1 MKTRIQHL
9 PADVHGLSAVA
20 RAGISSG
27 SSFSPVPVIH
37 RVLDIPRPAERLGVD
52 ERGVL
57 ADLVDRGLADAGIAL
72 APAARDHLEALRSEG
87 VPCVLTGQQPGFLTS
102 PLYCLYKALQACKV
116 AEELSAVWGTAVVP
130 VFWNHA
136 DDHDIAEVH
145 HAWQLTATWTC
156 RRWASLASPPA
167 GRRWESSRSA
177 TRPSD
182 WTRSGPSCAAWSRST
197 GARTAPSTSSCP
209 GMGSRWR
216 GPSRGR

>member
-116 AEELSAVWGTAVVP
+116 AEELSAAVRTAED
-130 VFWNHA
+130 A
-136 DDHDIAEVH
+136 SRCLAAGEVD
-145 HAWQLTATWTC
+145 
-156 RRWASLASPPA
+156 
-167 GRRWESSRSA
+167 SA
-177 TRPSD
+177 
-182 WTRSGPSCAAWSRST
+182 CAR
-197 GARTAPSTSSCP
+197 GARRCHKAHPLSP
-209 GMGSRWR
+209 L
-216 GPSRGR
+216 